1 MQQIPTFK
9 EHLGLSQ
16 KILYQLKKQMKVSSR
31 MAILGDSKVWIY
43 KTKRGNLKLEKK
55 KITVFQ
61 G

>member
-1 MQQIPTFK
+1 
-9 EHLGLSQ
+9 
-16 KILYQLKKQMKVSSR
+16 

-61 G
+61 GWVKNSLQVDWEIILKMEARRAAKNPW